1 MAQTLGIV
9 DLVWTPAGGT
19 ARRIPVEKGA
29 KFKPGGLKN
38 NVVKTGRRID
48 RAQEYMEG
56 EVTAVT
62 ILQRGQS
69 FLGLYSTGEGELQVI
84 CDTGQSLTFTDAF
97 MSELIEATGGEG
109 GKIELKWAVGEPE
122 ELLNG

>member
-9 DLVWTPAGGT
+9 DLIWKGT
-19 ARRIPVEKGA
+19 RIPVEKGA

-38 NVVKTGRRID
+38 NPVMTGRRID
-48 RAQEYMEG
+48 RSEEFLPG
-56 EVTAVT
+56 EVSGTT

-69 FLGLYSTGEGELQVI
+69 FLGMYSTGEGELQVV
-84 CDTGQSLTFTDAF
+84 CDTGQSLIWNDAF
-97 MSELIEATGGEG
+97 MGELIEATGGEG
-109 GKIELKWAVGEPE
+109 GKIELKWVVGEPE